1 MRLADLKGRSVAVWG
16 TDASALAAL
25 RAIAAVQPSRLLAV
39 DDRADYASLP
49 WDSALAPLAGGD
61 HAFPA
66 LVTADVIVG
75 CVPGH
80 PWLEAIE
87 SRGIPVTSGSALWM
101 ADHASRTV
109 AVTGS
114 PLAAALIAHLLAAFD
129 RPVVTG
135 GPLLSL
141 PAGSEYVVALTAAEC
156 ARLTSSPRVAVV
168 AALSAPVSSPL
179 SSPVPSPLSSPLP
192 SPQDQ
197 LNLLRHG
204 PEMIVVNGADLPLR
218 DAIRGITDIN
228 RFPPIPAGAEDSR
241 FRVETDA
248 IFCSDDALFPRAA
261 LHLPE
266 ESAGRDLCVAL
277 AVLDGLGVDVVGAK
291 SELAA
296 AVSAFEPASDDK
308 ESPDP
313 AV

>member
-1 MRLADLKGRSVAVWG
+1 LRVRLADLKGRSVAVWG

-49 WDSALAPLAGGD
+49 WDPTLAPLAGGD

-75 CVPGH
+75 CVPDH
-80 PWLEAIE
+80 PWLASIE
-87 SRGIPVTSGSALWM
+87 SRGITVTSGSALWM

-114 PLAAALIAHLLAAFD
+114 KVAAALIAHLLAAFD

-141 PAGSEYVVALTAAEC
+141 PAGSEYVVTMSAAEC

-168 AALSAPVSSPL
+168 TALSPSS
-179 SSPVPSPLSSPLP
+179 SSVE
-192 SPQDQ
+192 DQ

-204 PEMIVVNGADLPLR
+204 PEMIVVNGADLALR

-241 FRVETDA
+241 FRIEADA

-261 LHLPE
+261 LRLSDE
-266 ESAGRDLCVAL
+266 DAGRDLCVAL
-277 AVLDGLGVDVVGAK
+277 AVLDGLGVDVVGGK

-296 AVSAFEPASDDK
+296 AVTAFEPGADDEESSDP
-308 ESPDP
+308 E
-313 AV
+313 V

>member
-1 MRLADLKGRSVAVWG
+1 LRVRLADLKGRSVAVWG

-39 DDRADYASLP
+39 DDRADYAALP
-49 WDSALAPLAGGD
+49 WDSTLAPLAGGD

-80 PWLEAIE
+80 PWLASIE
-87 SRGIPVTSGSALWM
+87 SRGITVTSGSALWM

-114 PLAAALIAHLLAAFD
+114 KVAAAMIAHLLAAFD

-168 AALSAPVSSPL
+168 AALSPSAAPSSVEDSP
-179 SSPVPSPLSSPLP
+179 SSAEDSPSSVE
-192 SPQDQ
+192 DQ
-197 LNLLRHG
+197 LNLLRHD
-204 PEMIVVNGADLPLR
+204 PEMIVVNGADLTLR
-218 DAIRGITDIN
+218 DAIRGVTDIN
-228 RFPPIPAGAEDSR
+228 RVPPIPAGAEDSR
-241 FRVETDA
+241 FRIEDDA
-248 IFCSDDALFPRAA
+248 IFCSDDALFPRAT
-261 LHLPE
+261 LRLPDAD
-266 ESAGRDLCVAL
+266 AGRDLCVAL

-296 AVSAFEPASDDK
+296 AVSAFESASDD
-308 ESPDP
+308 ED
-313 AV
+313 V